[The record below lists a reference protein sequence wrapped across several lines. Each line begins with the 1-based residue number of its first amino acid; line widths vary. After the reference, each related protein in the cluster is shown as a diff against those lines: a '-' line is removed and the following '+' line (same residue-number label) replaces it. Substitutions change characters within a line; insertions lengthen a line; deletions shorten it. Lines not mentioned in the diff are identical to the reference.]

1 MYAEID
7 ELLRSLYKQESDMN
21 SKVLTSLSYLQAILE
36 ESMRMYMPIPSTL
49 SRKTPKQGEMSKPSP
64 QWSHRPTDMSI

>member
-1 MYAEID
+1 MQKLT

-21 SKVLTSLSYLQAILE
+21 SKVLTRLSYLQAILE

-49 SRKTPKQGEMSKPSP
+49 PRKTPKQGAMSKPSP
-64 QWSHRPTDMSI
+64 QWSHLPTDMSI